1 MERAALSA
9 ASRIS
14 AREQRSSKHTERWKQ
29 SGLISDLPMEEKPNL
44 TMMTYNSVPWESL
57 HCRVLQA

>member
-14 AREQRSSKHTERWKQ
+14 ASEQSSKHTERWKQ